1 MDIDISF
8 SLSSLV
14 ELFNKLEIKS
24 NVQPSN
30 RERTTYTTSQRGQIK
45 RSPRCR
51 PFPSP
56 ISSHRVYITGIS
68 DEYMQIDSKTDED
81 DIECQSRCSPPSSR
95 PKKLFR
101 TIQFT
106 QERYPITPPQAQS
119 PLSKGPTTT
128 RRKRL
133 PLQLNNRVENLS
145 PNNSDKNT
153 NLSPE
158 NCSKRRFKISRLTAF
173 AR

>member
-1 MDIDISF
+1 MDISV

-14 ELFNKLEIKS
+14 ELFDKMEIKS
-24 NVQPSN
+24 KMQPSN
-30 RERTTYTTSQRGQIK
+30 RELTTYTASQRGQIK

-56 ISSHRVYITGIS
+56 ISSQREYITGIS

-106 QERYPITPPQAQS
+106 QERYPTTPPQAQS
-119 PLSKGPTTT
+119 LSKGPTIT
-128 RRKRL
+128 RLKRL
-133 PLQLNNRVENLS
+133 PLQPNNRVENLS
-145 PNNSDKNT
+145 PNNLDKNK
-153 NLSPE
+153 NPSPE